1 MKVNAGY
8 YQNWAFDRDVGCNQ
22 VSPGGIDVAG
32 NKYTHLIYSFASIN
46 STLQLEPSD
55 GNYNEQEPRFKAF
68 TDLKKTNPNLK
79 TIIAVG
85 GWSFNDPGSGT
96 ATRFSDTASTAVR
109 RTNFANSCVAFCRK
123 YNFDGVDIDWEYPG
137 DTSRGGNSKD
147 KQNLVLLVQ
156 KMRSVFDA
164 ANLGLQ
170 LTMAIPINNLD
181 SGYNLTAL
189 ADSLDFFNV
198 MAYDIH
204 GPWDDPQVVGAN
216 TDIFAIFDDIQNIL
230 NKGVSSNKLVLGL
243 AAYGHTFKLV
253 DSSCTTAG
261 YCQPSTMV
269 EKQRPRSGS
278 KFSLKP
284 QIAAAL
290 SALPPLGYK
299 APPSLI
305 GGKHTSHDVLA
316 LRARNYAKAYKTLSV
331 KDWNSYVVFGIQQFA
346 SPSKYLAIRDSESK
360 HACHLRIGRY
370 YRLHLEHKAPV
381 DKFLMSQIVGIEAAL
396 HTTFPGYFD
405 MSVVEMDEYLQT
417 LSPDDIK
424 NTDAAIEVD
433 SPNEK
438 PPHTKMILL

>member
-1 MKVNAGY
+1 MG
-8 YQNWAFDRDVGCNQ
+8 
-22 VSPGGIDVAG
+22 
-32 NKYTHLIYSFASIN
+32 
-46 STLQLEPSD
+46 
-55 GNYNEQEPRFKAF
+55 
-68 TDLKKTNPNLK
+68 
-79 TIIAVG
+79 
-85 GWSFNDPGSGT
+85 FNDPGSGT
-96 ATRFSDTASTAVR
+96 ATHFSDTASTAIKR
-109 RTNFANSCVAFCRK
+109 ANFANSCVAFCRK

-261 YCQPSTMV
+261 CPFSSEGATGCDGDAGSLAYFLIDDLVQ
-269 EKQRPRSGS
+269 SGTY
-278 KFSLKP
+278 KSLVFNN
-284 QIAAAL
+284 
-290 SALPPLGYK
+290 LP
-299 APPSLI
+299 APWS
-305 GGKHTSHDVLA
+305 S
-316 LRARNYAKAYKTLSV
+316 
-331 KDWNSYVVFGIQQFA
+331 
-346 SPSKYLAIRDSESK
+346 
-360 HACHLRIGRY
+360 
-370 YRLHLEHKAPV
+370 
-381 DKFLMSQIVGIEAAL
+381 
-396 HTTFPGYFD
+396 
-405 MSVVEMDEYLQT
+405 
-417 LSPDDIK
+417 
-424 NTDAAIEVD
+424 
-433 SPNEK
+433 
-438 PPHTKMILL
+438 